1 MAAPYRVLRVTLN
14 RLPGTF
20 RRHVYTGR
28 HQTRPERAGSASEL
42 KPSETN
48 ATIAGVLCRR
58 SPYWFPLCRQPAF
71 LSFLLEEN
79 GNGRFTVL
87 HSHRTFPSTWN
98 NKNPGAWNNAL
109 RNNWFN
115 QLRNTGNALFYR

>member
-20 RRHVYTGR
+20 RRHVSTGR

-42 KPSETN
+42 KPSETK

-58 SPYWFPLCRQPAF
+58 SLLFSTPPPTRLPFLPLRGD
-71 LSFLLEEN
+71 
-79 GNGRFTVL
+79 GNGRV
-87 HSHRTFPSTWN
+87 
-98 NKNPGAWNNAL
+98 
-109 RNNWFN
+109 
-115 QLRNTGNALFYR
+115 YRITLAPDLPIHLEQ